1 MDKPA
6 WTEGPW
12 EVRKAKTLTDG
23 VLDYGIGADINHAGY
38 CIAEVF
44 GRVDEDCYPPAE
56 ATAHLIAAAPD
67 LYKALE
73 DVMDWITNWSPPFT
87 DDDEWPD
94 TKARVDAAL
103 AKARG
108 ETDDG

>member
-12 EVRKAKTLTDG
+12 FVRERPTDDG
-23 VLDYGIGADINHAGY
+23 LAVIED
-38 CIAEVF
+38 
-44 GRVDEDCYPPAE
+44 GRANGLFPITCEWGE
-56 ATAHLIAAAPD
+56 AHLLAAAPN

-87 DDDEWPD
+87 DDDEWPA
-94 TKARVDAAL
+94 TKARADAAL
-103 AKARG
+103 AEARR

>member
-12 EVRKAKTLTDG
+12 FVRERPTDDG
-23 VLDYGIGADINHAGY
+23 LAVIED
-38 CIAEVF
+38 
-44 GRVDEDCYPPAE
+44 GRANGLFPITCEWGE
-56 ATAHLIAAAPD
+56 AHLLAAAPD
-67 LYKALE
+67 LYKALAGLLHSAGGVIGTQAKIE
-73 DVMDWITNWSPPFT
+73 AAV
-87 DDDEWPD
+87 
-94 TKARVDAAL
+94 AAL